1 MPCPYCKE
9 EVDLDS
15 ATRIKWCFIGVM
27 RRASL
32 FKFHSMVQNPSAIE
46 FWNSD
51 DNDEESGDSQ
61 NAIDIDDVQE

>member
-1 MPCPYCKE
+1 
-9 EVDLDS
+9 
-15 ATRIKWCFIGVM
+15 M